1 MAKKTRKTKAAIG
14 APAPTML
21 SATVSHEQVAHKAY
35 ELYQH
40 RGAEHG
46 RDLENWF
53 LAEQLVYEA
62 LRAVPLPEDHRGG
75 RSTTGMRV

>member
-1 MAKKTRKTKAAIG
+1 MAKNTRKTKKANG
-14 APAPTML
+14 ATTPIIL

-46 RDLENWF
+46 RDLEDWF
-53 LAEQLVYEA
+53 LAEQLIHEA
-62 LRAVPLPEDHRGG
+62 LRVAPLPAEH
-75 RSTTGMRV
+75 